1 MLVRR
6 HHPRR
11 RRRRRR
17 RLEVC
22 ADGVD
27 KRNVGDASF
36 SVRRGN
42 SDKGGKGRLVNGRS
56 DMKEKTYN
64 GRQSI
69 VQRERER
76 KDRHI
81 KRKITF
87 VNKVEI
93 EKETM
98 NTKMERKGSTIHG

>member
-1 MLVRR
+1 MGSENVKMENFTVMLVRR

-11 RRRRRR
+11 
-17 RLEVC
+17 LEVS
-22 ADGVD
+22 ADGVE

-56 DMKEKTYN
+56 DMKENTYN

-69 VQRERER
+69 VQRERE
-76 KDRHI
+76 
-81 KRKITF
+81 KR
-87 VNKVEI
+87 
-93 EKETM
+93 
-98 NTKMERKGSTIHG
+98 

>member
-1 MLVRR
+1 MGSENVKMENFIVMLVRR
-6 HHPRR
+6 HHP
-11 RRRRRR
+11 RRRR

-69 VQRERER
+69 VQRDRERER
-76 KDRHI
+76 ERE
-81 KRKITF
+81 KR
-87 VNKVEI
+87 
-93 EKETM
+93 
-98 NTKMERKGSTIHG
+98 

>member
-1 MLVRR
+1 MGSENVKMENFTVMLVRR

-11 RRRRRR
+11 
-17 RLEVC
+17 LEVS
-22 ADGVD
+22 ADGVE

-42 SDKGGKGRLVNGRS
+42 SDKGGKGRS

-76 KDRHI
+76 K
-81 KRKITF
+81 KIDT
-87 VNKVEI
+87 
-93 EKETM
+93 
-98 NTKMERKGSTIHG
+98 

>member
-1 MLVRR
+1 MGSENVKMENFTVMLVRR
-6 HHPRR
+6 HHP
-11 RRRRRR
+11 RRRRR

-69 VQRERER
+69 VQRERESE
-76 KDRHI
+76 
-81 KRKITF
+81 KIDT
-87 VNKVEI
+87 
-93 EKETM
+93 
-98 NTKMERKGSTIHG
+98 